1 MGVRRH
7 ILGFAAATGAALSI
21 GWSIRHLFAPAV
33 RAWQPGHGEFV
44 RAGRLTVRV
53 AGGGD
58 RAFILL
64 HGLVS
69 SGETFGS
76 EYDHLAAHG
85 HLIVPDLL
93 GFSRSMSDDAAGFS
107 LGHHLDSLDEMAEGL
122 GIANVKLVIAGHSL
136 GALIA
141 LHWAARRSQ
150 QVDAV
155 VTFGAPLF
163 RDQTEARRQL
173 KAMGALESLFAQD
186 SPFASRA
193 CALMCAHRKL
203 ARFLAVALSPDLPIA
218 VSSRA
223 VLHTWPA
230 YREALSIFF
239 SDWAAAIREL
249 EQQRTR
255 ITLIAGDHD
264 RAQVNGLADSLA
276 AESVCV
282 SVVHVREAAHILPI
296 THGALCAE
304 QLMRYRFA

>member
-1 MGVRRH
+1 MGTPRQLLRFVSV
-7 ILGFAAATGAALSI
+7 AGAALSAA
-21 GWSIRHLFAPAV
+21 WSIRHVFAPAV
-33 RAWQPGHGEFV
+33 RAWKPGHGKFV

-76 EYDHLAAHG
+76 EYDRLAAHG

-93 GFSRSMSDDAAGFS
+93 GFSRSMNAAAAGFS
-107 LGHHLDSLDEMAEGL
+107 LEHHLDSLDEMAEVL

-141 LHWAARRSQ
+141 LHWAARRRQ

-155 VTFGAPLF
+155 ITFGAPLF
-163 RDQTEARRQL
+163 RDEREARRQL

-186 SPFASRA
+186 LPLASRA

-230 YREALSIFF
+230 YRGALAIFF

-249 EQQRTR
+249 EQQRAHT
-255 ITLIAGDHD
+255 TLVAGDHD

-276 AESVCV
+276 AGSACID
-282 SVVHVREAAHILPI
+282 VVHVRDAAHILPI
-296 THGALCAE
+296 THGAFCAE
-304 QLMRYRFA
+304 QLMRHCSA